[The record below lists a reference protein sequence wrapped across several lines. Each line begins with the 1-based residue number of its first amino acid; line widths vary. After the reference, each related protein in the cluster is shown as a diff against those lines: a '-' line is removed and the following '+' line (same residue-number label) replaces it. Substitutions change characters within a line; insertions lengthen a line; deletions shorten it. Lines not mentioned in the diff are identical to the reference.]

1 MLALVEDTARDTV
14 EVMGMATVWGA
25 TMDHTAIT
33 ANMEIQVSMVDTV
46 VAATAPA
53 GTKKQSSAARR
64 NTFIQFLSLSFVGE
78 ELSFYTRR
86 PYFFSTSSMT

>member
-1 MLALVEDTARDTV
+1 MLALVEGTARDTV

-53 GTKKQSSAARR
+53 GTEKQFTAANR
-64 NTFIQFLSLSFVGE
+64 NTLDTIPLLLIWGRGIVFFIPEGRTSFP
-78 ELSFYTRR
+78 RAR
-86 PYFFSTSSMT
+86 

>member
-1 MLALVEDTARDTV
+1 MLALVEDTARDTD

-33 ANMEIQVSMVDTV
+33 ANMEIQVSTVDTV

-53 GTKKQSSAARR
+53 GDKLQVSKQR
-64 NTFIQFLSLSFVGE
+64 
-78 ELSFYTRR
+78 
-86 PYFFSTSSMT
+86 